1 MNKILRNYINDIE
14 KYRYYSIFP
23 IPDLPLIL
31 MLETGIAA
39 LSPNL
44 NIRMV
49 HRQNMLIPPHGQCYK
64 LLADPVH

>member
-39 LSPNL
+39 LSPKSE
-44 NIRMV
+44 
-49 HRQNMLIPPHGQCYK
+49 YK
-64 LLADPVH
+64 DGS